1 MVGRG
6 GRGAGGR
13 GSNWKPESHERGG
26 GGAAS
31 VCRCRESAT
40 GVQRSRARATEREM
54 LSIFTAGNACQWSFN
69 QIRRSALNCPFTE
82 PSSNVL
88 ADVPLSTHVKHKLPS
103 RGFNKGPNAARVLHQ
118 GHLASANS
126 TSPAKTGTG
135 TIGLAVAGDAIKR
148 GRFIDHGFRLRC
160 SVGRYCKAVLRA
172 QRSIDR
178 THHLL
183 SFAASN
189 SISTYPLLED
199 RTVDPPPGN

>member
-1 MVGRG
+1 MQVKRERDGSAEEQSSRNGARNAIDIHGGQRMSMV
-6 GRGAGGR
+6 
-13 GSNWKPESHERGG
+13 
-26 GGAAS
+26 
-31 VCRCRESAT
+31 
-40 GVQRSRARATEREM
+40 VQSDQEKRA
-54 LSIFTAGNACQWSFN
+54 
-69 QIRRSALNCPFTE
+69 
-82 PSSNVL
+82 
-88 ADVPLSTHVKHKLPS
+88 KLPIYRAVVQCS
-103 RGFNKGPNAARVLHQ
+103 RRRAPVNTCQAQATIQGFNKGPNAARVLHQ

-160 SVGRYCKAVLRA
+160 SVGRCCKAVLRA

-189 SISTYPLLED
+189 SISTYPLFED